1 MYTNPQDYAKVKRRI
16 AELNKEQDKEI
27 EEVYFILQYGTWL
40 VVD

>member
-16 AELNKEQDKEI
+16 AELSKEQDKEI
-27 EEVYFILQYGTWL
+27 EEVYLILQYGMWL